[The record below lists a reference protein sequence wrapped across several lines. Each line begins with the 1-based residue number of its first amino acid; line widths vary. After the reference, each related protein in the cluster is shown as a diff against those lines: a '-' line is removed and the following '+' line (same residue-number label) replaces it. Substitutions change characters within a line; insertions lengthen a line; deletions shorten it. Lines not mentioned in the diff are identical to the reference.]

1 MNSKKFFTV
10 TGYLLAGIALLFLG
24 GCASA
29 RVSQTKSTPG
39 ALPRPDM
46 VVVFDFAVTSA
57 EIKLDQGLMQK
68 AMRDDSSRSLSTEEN
83 QVGHLVANKLAEEL
97 VKELRK
103 EGIAAVRPGSQV
115 SPSSSTGFLT
125 GQFVTIDQ
133 GNQTKRNMIGFGLG
147 GTELRTRIQLS
158 QGGQLIAEG
167 ETATKSSLKP
177 GMLVSAGAAGAAQ
190 SVVPLV
196 VGGAAVV
203 VSENFTATVEADAS
217 RTAKEIAKRMKK
229 AYQDRGWLP

>member
-1 MNSKKFFTV
+1 MNSKIFLTV
-10 TGYLLAGIALLFLG
+10 MGYLLTGIALLFLG

-29 RVSQTKSTPG
+29 KVSQTKSTPG
-39 ALPRPDM
+39 PLPRPEM
-46 VVVFDFAVTSA
+46 VVVYDFAVTSA
-57 EIKLDQGLMQK
+57 EIKLDQGLMKK
-68 AMRDDSSRSLSTEEN
+68 ALRDDSSRSLSKEEN
-83 QVGHLVANKLAEEL
+83 QVGHLVADKLAEEI

-103 EGIAAVRPGSQV
+103 EGIAAVRAGSQI
-115 SPSSSTGFLT
+115 SPSSTTGFLT
-125 GQFVTIDQ
+125 GQFLTIDQ
-133 GNQTKRNMIGFGLG
+133 GNQTERNLIGFGLG

-167 ETATKSSLKP
+167 ETSTTSSLKP
-177 GMLVSAGAAGAAQ
+177 GMLVSAGAAGVAQ

-196 VGGAAVV
+196 VGGASVV

-229 AYQDRGWLP
+229 AFQDRGWLP

>member
-1 MNSKKFFTV
+1 MNSRRVFCLM
-10 TGYLLAGIALLFLG
+10 GYLIVGIALFILG

-29 RVSQTKSTPG
+29 KVSQTKSTPG

-83 QVGHLVANKLAEEL
+83 QVGHLVANKLADEL

-103 EGIAAVRPGSQV
+103 EGIAAVRPGSQL
-115 SPSSSTGFLT
+115 SPSRTTGFLT

-133 GNQTKRNMIGFGLG
+133 GNQTQRNMIGFGLG

-158 QGGQLIAEG
+158 QEGQLVAEA
-167 ETATKSSLKP
+167 ETSTKSSLKP

-203 VSENFTATVEADAS
+203 VSEKFTATVEADAS
-217 RTAKEIAKRMKK
+217 RTAKEIVKRMKN
-229 AYQDRGWLP
+229 AYQARGWLP